1 MSISVLSAALRG
13 EPTGHSRHFNG
24 DAVACAKRDLNP
36 GDMLDGEGGFMV
48 WGKLLPAAKS
58 LQMAAL
64 PIGLAGGIKLARPVK
79 QGEIVRWSDVV
90 IDEDALDVKLRREM
104 ERRFAPV

>member
-1 MSISVLSAALRG
+1 MLSAALRG
-13 EPTGHSRHFNG
+13 EPTGHSKLFNG

-58 LQMAAL
+58 LELGAL
-64 PIGLAGGIKLARPVK
+64 PIGLAGGVKLSNAVA
-79 QGEIVRWSDVV
+79 QDELVRWSDVV
-90 IDEDALDVKLRREM
+90 IDEQALDVKLRREL
-104 ERRFAPV
+104 ETRFATP